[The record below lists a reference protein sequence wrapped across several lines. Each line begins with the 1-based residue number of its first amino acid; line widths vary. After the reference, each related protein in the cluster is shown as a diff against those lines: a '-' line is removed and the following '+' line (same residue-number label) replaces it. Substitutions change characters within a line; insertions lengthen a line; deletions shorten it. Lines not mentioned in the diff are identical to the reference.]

1 MASALAGTRER
12 PAAGGAAN
20 ITFSSHTTVT
30 DTHPKWHRIRR
41 GHAGRR
47 RARGAARTNGGEF
60 PVGFPGSP
68 MAPPPPPCAGAAH
81 RRRQPPGS
89 PQRFLRGSDDTIAAC
104 GRHEGR
110 WGASGGVGPWAGG
123 IVRALAMAR
132 LRASPQMSPRF
143 WMLRSIHICTSGL
156 CLQAFQTT
164 AATVG
169 AWHARTR
176 LTPTRAPTLP
186 PPPTVRHAGG
196 RSDSWDKL
204 LTAAEE
210 RVAVKQEMC
219 ECWYTIFILLLSVGT
234 NTIFPTFP
242 PPPGRLRTLSSYS
255 PRGDGSC
262 LRPVL
267 RDRGEGKALL
277 RGQRQTTVG
286 GGAAAGARRR
296 PSPATLLRLPPLLQN
311 LEQMRGVVEKAC
323 RC

>member
-1 MASALAGTRER
+1 MRALTACRTAARRREALGAWMALQGTCLAG
-12 PAAGGAAN
+12 AG
-20 ITFSSHTTVT
+20 
-30 DTHPKWHRIRR
+30 HPHCSQARAYLV
-41 GHAGRR
+41 GST
-47 RARGAARTNGGEF
+47 RARPSTETTRQERRC
-60 PVGFPGSP
+60 PVRRCCSP
-68 MAPPPPPCAGAAH
+68 SSRLPPPKC
-81 RRRQPPGS
+81 
-89 PQRFLRGSDDTIAAC
+89 LLV
-104 GRHEGR
+104 
-110 WGASGGVGPWAGG
+110 SGCCDLY
-123 IVRALAMAR
+123 I
-132 LRASPQMSPRF
+132 S
-143 WMLRSIHICTSGL
+143 TSGL

-234 NTIFPTFP
+234 NTMFPTSP

-267 RDRGEGKALL
+267 RDRGEGKALS